1 METAPIVL
9 DAGNPGPM
17 TGTGNHTYL
26 LASAGCAMLIDAGV
40 GHPRHLAVLES
51 ALRQKDAALMT
62 VAVTHGHSDHISG
75 VPAIAGAYPTA
86 AFAKFPSPADC
97 ALEGIE
103 WHRLEDGDT
112 LRCGDIPVDVVHT
125 PGHSPDHLAFWHA
138 QSGGLFTGDLVI
150 AGSSVVIDVDRGGS
164 VSEYL
169 RSLERVLALRPR
181 RLYPAH
187 GPAISDPSAV
197 VREHLEHRLE
207 RERQIVAAL
216 EAGQRTVEAIAES
229 IYDGLEPRLMAAAR
243 QNVRAHLA
251 KLEAEGVAR
260 NDAGWRAL

>member
-1 METAPIVL
+1 
-9 DAGNPGPM
+9 M

-40 GHPRHLAVLES
+40 GHPRHLAVLQT
-51 ALRQKDAALMT
+51 ALRQQDLALMT

-75 VPAIAGAYPTA
+75 APAIADAYPEA

-97 ALEGIE
+97 VLQGIE
-103 WHRLEDGDT
+103 WHRLKDGDT
-112 LRCGDIPVDVVHT
+112 LRCGDIAVEVVHT
-125 PGHSPDHLAFWHA
+125 PGHSPDHLAFWQA

-150 AGSSVVIDVDRGGS
+150 AGSSVVIDVDRGGN

-181 RLYPAH
+181 WLYPAH

-197 VREHLEHRLE
+197 VRQHLEHRLE

-216 EAGQRTVEAIAES
+216 EAGHRTVEAIAES
-229 IYDGLEPRLMAAAR
+229 IYDGLESRLMAAAR
-243 QNVRAHLA
+243 QNVRAHLE
-251 KLEAEGVAR
+251 KLKADGVAR